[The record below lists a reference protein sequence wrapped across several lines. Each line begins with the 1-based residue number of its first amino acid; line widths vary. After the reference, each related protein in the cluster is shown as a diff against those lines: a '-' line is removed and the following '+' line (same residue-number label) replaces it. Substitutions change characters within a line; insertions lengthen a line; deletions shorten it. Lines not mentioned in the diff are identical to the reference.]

1 MFSNISISFELK
13 VNSIIYQIIVIN
25 TESQL

>member
-25 TESQL
+25 TESQV